1 MDDAFSGHLPRV
13 GMAQDLSASG
23 CELPELM
30 AAGRWESPQ
39 MPARYTRSQAAAR
52 GRLPVTTEPRTPSLK
67 RPHRALHEGLQ

>member
-1 MDDAFSGHLPRV
+1 
-13 GMAQDLSASG
+13 MAQDLSASG

-52 GRLPVTTEPRTPSLK
+52 GAVARYYG
-67 RPHRALHEGLQ
+67 AQNA